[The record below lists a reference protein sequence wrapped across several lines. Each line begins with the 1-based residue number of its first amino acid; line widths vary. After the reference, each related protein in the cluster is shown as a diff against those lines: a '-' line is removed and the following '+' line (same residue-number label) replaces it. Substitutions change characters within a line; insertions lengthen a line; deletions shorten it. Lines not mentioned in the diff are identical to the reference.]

1 METVLIANYYD
12 YINQIFITH
21 QLLIRLDDLHINILK
36 IMFLPWSALNPD
48 HLQLLWQPAICLTI

>member
-48 HLQLLWQPAICLTI
+48 HLQLL